1 MKETDAKKNFSS
13 REYLERA
20 KESILKTGDTDQVE
34 RIPLD
39 KIRPNPFQPRKT
51 FKKASLEELSASIQ
65 ERGVLQPIIVR
76 RTQHPDTE
84 FLFEICIGERRVLA
98 SRMAGLQDIP
108 ARIKELSDADMRAVA
123 LIENLQREDM
133 NFMDTMNG
141 YVGAKED
148 YGDAEGVAAVVRK
161 DKRTVERY
169 FKIHLEIHSVPEIA
183 AIFEQQA
190 ANIDYTT
197 AEAFSKVA
205 VDIRRLQKSNR
216 REFIRIV
223 NRLSK
228 DIKGSIP
235 WLTRKFDKGMN
246 DPIISRDGMFR
257 DTEKEL
263 ILNIR
268 VRKGTGV
275 TTEADR
281 HVRESI
287 NAFLDKY
294 SAMTC
299 REESE

>member
-1 MKETDAKKNFSS
+1 MKETEAKNFSS

-20 KESILKTGDTDQVE
+20 KESILRVGDSDQVE

-51 FKKASLEELSASIQ
+51 FKKAALEELAASIK
-65 ERGVLQPIIVR
+65 ERGVLQAIIVR
-76 RTQHPDTE
+76 RTTDPNTE
-84 FLFEICIGERRVLA
+84 FMFEICIGERRVLA
-98 SRMAGLQDIP
+98 SRMAGLQYVP
-108 ARIKELSDADMRAVA
+108 ARIKDLSDADMRAVA

-133 NFMDTMNG
+133 NFIDTMNG

-148 YGDAEGVAAVVRK
+148 YGDAEGVAAIVRK
-161 DKRTVERY
+161 DKRTIERY
-169 FKIHLEIHSVPEIA
+169 FKIHSEIHSLPEIA
-183 AIFEQQA
+183 ALFEQQA

-205 VDIRRLQKSNR
+205 ADIRRLQKSNK
-216 REFIRIV
+216 REFNRV
-223 NRLSK
+223 FNRLSK

-235 WLTRKFDKGMN
+235 WLTRKFGKGRKEE
-246 DPIISRDGMFR
+246 PGISGDGMFR

-268 VRKGTGV
+268 VSKSEGV
-275 TTEADR
+275 TTEKEK

-287 NAFLDKY
+287 NVFLQKFTALN
-294 SAMTC
+294 SQ
-299 REESE
+299 EER

>member
-1 MKETDAKKNFSS
+1 MKETEAKNFSS

-20 KESILKTGDTDQVE
+20 KESILRVGDSDQVE

-51 FKKASLEELSASIQ
+51 FKKAALEELAASIK
-65 ERGVLQPIIVR
+65 ERGVLQAIIVR
-76 RTQHPDTE
+76 RTSDPNTE
-84 FLFEICIGERRVLA
+84 FMFEICIGERRVMA
-98 SRMAGLQDIP
+98 SRMAGLQYVP
-108 ARIKELSDADMRAVA
+108 ARIKNLSDADMRAVA

-133 NFMDTMNG
+133 NFIDTMNG

-161 DKRTVERY
+161 DKRTIERY
-169 FKIHLEIHSVPEIA
+169 FKIHSEIHSLPEIA
-183 AIFEQQA
+183 TLFEQQA

-205 VDIRRLQKSNR
+205 ADIRRLQKSNK
-216 REFIRIV
+216 REFNRV
-223 NRLSK
+223 FNRLSK

-235 WLTRKFDKGMN
+235 WLTRKFGRGAKKEPG
-246 DPIISRDGMFR
+246 ISGDGMFS

-268 VRKGTGV
+268 VSKSAGV
-275 TTEADR
+275 TTEKEK

-287 NAFLDKY
+287 NVFLEKFTALNSQED
-294 SAMTC
+294 
-299 REESE
+299 R

>member
-1 MKETDAKKNFSS
+1 MKETEAKNFSS

-20 KESILKTGDTDQVE
+20 KESILRVGDSDQVE

-39 KIRPNPFQPRKT
+39 KITPNPFQPRKT
-51 FKKASLEELSASIQ
+51 FKKAALEELAASIK
-65 ERGVLQPIIVR
+65 ERGVLQAIIVR
-76 RTQHPDTE
+76 RTTDPNTE
-84 FLFEICIGERRVLA
+84 FMFEICIGERRVLA
-98 SRMAGLQDIP
+98 SRMAGLQYVP

-133 NFMDTMNG
+133 NFIDTMNG

-148 YGDAEGVAAVVRK
+148 YGDAEGVAAIVRK
-161 DKRTVERY
+161 DKRTIERY
-169 FKIHLEIHSVPEIA
+169 FKIHSEIHSLPEIA
-183 AIFEQQA
+183 ALFEQQA

-205 VDIRRLQKSNR
+205 ADIRRLQKSNK
-216 REFIRIV
+216 REFNRV
-223 NRLSK
+223 FNRLSK

-235 WLTRKFDKGMN
+235 WLTRKFGRGAKNETG
-246 DPIISRDGMFR
+246 ISGDGMFI

-268 VRKGTGV
+268 ISKSAGV
-275 TTEADR
+275 TTEKEK

-287 NAFLDKY
+287 NVFLEKFTVLN
-294 SAMTC
+294 S
-299 REESE
+299 REER